1 MVNYTGTFVIEDQ
14 TNGLSLEGEFNPP
27 PADKSQ
33 QKAGLLS
40 SVKSWWNSS
49 GPVLPSDN
57 FKLTIKRGAQV
68 LQEAQGHGSW
78 LEFLEFGS
86 EKLWTIRSLPDLQWK
101 EVPEETKLPSDST
114 FRRDLRMLRIPDY
127 SNAQM

>member
-1 MVNYTGTFVIEDQ
+1 MIEDEL
-14 TNGLSLEGEFNPP
+14 NGVVLEGEFNPP
-27 PADKSQ
+27 PVDKSQ
-33 QKAGLLS
+33 QKTGLFS

-57 FKLTIKRGAQV
+57 FKITIKRGTQV

-78 LEFLEFGS
+78 LEFMEFSG
-86 EKLWTIRSLPDLQWK
+86 EKLWTIRSLPELPWK
-101 EVPEETKLPSDST
+101 ELPDEVKLPSDST
-114 FRRDLRMLRIPDY
+114 FRRDLRLLRIPDY